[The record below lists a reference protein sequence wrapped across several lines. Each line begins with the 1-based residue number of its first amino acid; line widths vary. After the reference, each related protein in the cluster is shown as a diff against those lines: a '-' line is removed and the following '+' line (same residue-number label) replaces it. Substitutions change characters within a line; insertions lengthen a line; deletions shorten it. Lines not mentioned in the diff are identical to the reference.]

1 MMVKDKKP
9 KVWSY
14 TTRVYDLAFG
24 QVRISRIGTG
34 SGTVEGIHGLLTLQ
48 DLTKYVA
55 DLQFVLESET

>member
-1 MMVKDKKP
+1 MAKDKSP

-14 TTRVYDLAFG
+14 TTRVYDLTFG

-34 SGTVEGIHGLLTLQ
+34 SGTVEGVHGVLTLQ
-48 DLTKYVA
+48 DLARHVT